1 MIAPPNLE
9 KWNQV
14 MDQECIE
21 LDGGIGEGGGQILR
35 SALSLSVITGRPF
48 RLRRI
53 RANRAKPGLMRQH
66 LTCVQAAAQ
75 ISAAD
80 VTGAELQ
87 SSELL
92 FIPKTLVAGAHHFK
106 IGTAGSTMLVV
117 QTVLPMLLA
126 AQGDSRITIEG
137 GTHNMMAPSSCFLN
151 RVFVPQLRRI
161 GADVE
166 LLVEREGLF
175 PAGGGQVVLK
185 VRPSK
190 LQPVVLHDRG
200 KLRGI
205 GAEALLAA
213 VPEHVGLREIT
224 AVADHFRLRR
234 EQVRHRDL
242 GHRTGPGNVL
252 SVWAEF
258 EHVCELVTVH
268 GERRVAA
275 EQVAER
281 ACAELDAYLSSTA
294 VAGEYLADQM
304 LLPLWL
310 AGQGGYRCGEPSSHT
325 LTNLDTLSRFG
336 GPAIDHKQIS
346 DGVHEISVC

>member
-1 MIAPPNLE
+1 M
-9 KWNQV
+9 
-14 MDQECIE
+14 
-21 LDGGIGEGGGQILR
+21 
-35 SALSLSVITGRPF
+35 
-48 RLRRI
+48 
-53 RANRAKPGLMRQH
+53 
-66 LTCVQAAAQ
+66 
-75 ISAAD
+75 
-80 VTGAELQ
+80 
-87 SSELL
+87 
-92 FIPKTLVAGAHHFK
+92 
-106 IGTAGSTMLVV
+106 
-117 QTVLPMLLA
+117 
-126 AQGDSRITIEG
+126 
-137 GTHNMMAPSSCFLN
+137 
-151 RVFVPQLRRI
+151 
-161 GADVE
+161 E

-175 PAGGGQVVLK
+175 PAGGGKIVLK

-190 LQPVVLHDRG
+190 LTPVALSERG
-200 KLRGI
+200 ALRGI

-242 GHRTGPGNVL
+242 GHQTGPGNVL

-281 ACAELDAYLSSTA
+281 ACTELDNYLNGAA

-336 GPAIDHKQIS
+336 GPAIECRKLAE
-346 DGVHEISVC
+346 GVHEIATTGSEVSSSA